1 MKKRDIQTK
10 PKKKKPIS
18 KDFVGAVVSAAI
30 MSAAYSLMV
39 ISLIGEHKITTQ
51 TLLKGNWI
59 CWILTVI
66 VLTVLILFIIHFAFG
81 GKPIDPENTD
91 DEPENQD
98 PKKYM
103 GYLQRLNTLNA
114 FVPIIVGVL
123 IMFHRYDTGLAL
135 ASLGLSILIS
145 SFGEGKGG
153 HQAHKLNRRIE
164 DNKNELQEQLK
175 EIAGQLS
182 ELQNSIEQLQDAGK
196 KKDKV
201 S

>member
-18 KDFVGAVVSAAI
+18 KDFVRAVVSAAI

-81 GKPIDPENTD
+81 GKPIPDR
-91 DEPENQD
+91 
-98 PKKYM
+98 M
-103 GYLQRLNTLNA
+103 ML
-114 FVPIIVGVL
+114 
-123 IMFHRYDTGLAL
+123 
-135 ASLGLSILIS
+135 
-145 SFGEGKGG
+145 
-153 HQAHKLNRRIE
+153 
-164 DNKNELQEQLK
+164 LK
-175 EIAGQLS
+175 RS
-182 ELQNSIEQLQDAGK
+182 HT
-196 KKDKV
+196 
-201 S
+201 